1 MKRPLH
7 LVVNNE
13 QVEVTVEPTVLLLDL
28 LRDDLGLVG
37 AKQGCGT
44 GDCGACTV
52 LLDGRPV
59 PSCLVLAVDADG
71 SNILTIE
78 GLSQNGRLHPLQ
90 QAFIDHWAV
99 QCGFCSP
106 GMILSAVA
114 LLNRYPSPTEADVRK
129 AIAGNLCRCTGYAQI
144 VEAIMSVVSAHAPS
158 PTG

>member
-114 LLNRYPSPTEADVRK
+114 LLNRNPSPTEADVRK